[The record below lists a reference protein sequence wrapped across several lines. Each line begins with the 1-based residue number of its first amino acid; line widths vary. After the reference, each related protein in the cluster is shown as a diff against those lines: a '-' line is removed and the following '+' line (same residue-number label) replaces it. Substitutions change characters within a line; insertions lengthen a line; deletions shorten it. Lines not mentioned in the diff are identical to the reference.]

1 MIIYHQTF
9 SPSSCDCVFEQEF
22 DYNEETGLGDQ
33 PRFLFAHRI
42 CDKHIDLVKDKPK
55 LSLSKWNKKRQDII
69 KHKEFLLKRN
79 RDRHLEDFTEHPTR
93 KQKRESIAQ
102 MKLLRDTEKHALKM
116 EEQMKIEHDHQ
127 ITFLDNHEHESM
139 SQMLIGLHSEYA
151 LIAQE
156 VYDIVVMQGG

>member
-22 DYNEETGLGDQ
+22 DHNEETGLNGQ

-42 CDKHIDLVKDKPK
+42 CDKHLHLVKDKPK

-69 KHKEFLLKRN
+69 DHKEFLLKRN
-79 RDRHLEDFTEHPTR
+79 RDRHLKDFTEHPTR
-93 KQKRESIAQ
+93 KQKREAIQQ
-102 MKLLRDTEKHALKM
+102 MKLLKDTEIHALKM
-116 EEQMKIEHDHQ
+116 EEQMQIEHDHQ

-151 LIAQE
+151 LIAE
-156 VYDIVVMQGG
+156 DVYDIVMQGG